1 MFAVHLNFPTS
12 LEAVFGLLAG
22 FFESRSQKIFQPPSG
37 TPSPHIWDPLSTTP
51 LSQTLLLP
59 SEFAIGTSL
68 TTSTLNLMEVT
79 FFFFQP
85 LARPPYPWF
94 RIHVLLPPWMK
105 GWGYEEDIVTC
116 HTFHM
121 PCGPIS
127 QAVAKLGYLES
138 SSSALILHFCHS
150 LRVCSSYMELSHMT
164 HLTTIKA
171 GARITSVFCSPLVPW
186 DNFKQEQT
194 STPHEQQKS
203 KTRALEVQ
211 ESGLQGT
218 WKAWHVTL
226 SSYPQPFIIGV
237 DLRTVFIF

>member
-1 MFAVHLNFPTS
+1 MEPPPPISGIHFLPPPC
-12 LEAVFGLLAG
+12 LEPYYYHPKLQ
-22 FFESRSQKIFQPPSG
+22 R
-37 TPSPHIWDPLSTTP
+37 HITDHFHPQLD
-51 LSQTLLLP
+51 
-59 SEFAIGTSL
+59 GGHC
-68 TTSTLNLMEVT
+68 
-79 FFFFQP
+79 FFFQP
-85 LARPPYPWF
+85 LARPSYPWF

-121 PCGPIS
+121 PCGPNS
-127 QAVAKLGYLES
+127 QAVARLGYFES